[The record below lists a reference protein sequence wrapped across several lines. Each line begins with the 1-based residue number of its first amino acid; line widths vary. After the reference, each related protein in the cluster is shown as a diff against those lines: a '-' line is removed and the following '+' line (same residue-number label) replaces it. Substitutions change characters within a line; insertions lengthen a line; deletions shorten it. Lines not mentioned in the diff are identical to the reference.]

1 MNEEMAIFQFSIQS
15 NVVPVDEDKEFDGIG
30 PCSNINCIL
39 VDMNGRHSIK
49 KDLHPVDWTGC
60 KLPTLS
66 TS

>member
-39 VDMNGRHSIK
+39 VDRNGRHSIK
-49 KDLHPVDWTGC
+49 KDLHPVD
-60 KLPTLS
+60 
-66 TS
+66 